1 MQQEEADS
9 FTLEVSQHFLV
20 PHCKQYCIY
29 VFPEKIS
36 QASLLSSTKYFQNRI
51 IMFGL
56 DIMER
61 LKYTRCSHSAVSIGN
76 NIFPN
81 GVMKFQ

>member
-9 FTLEVSQHFLV
+9 FTLEVSQHSLV

-36 QASLLSSTKYFQNRI
+36 HASLLSSTKYFRNRI
-51 IMFGL
+51 IMFG
-56 DIMER
+56 MEFMILER
-61 LKYTRCSHSAVSIGN
+61 E
-76 NIFPN
+76 
-81 GVMKFQ
+81 